1 MTRLKWMG
9 CIMVVLGGSLAS
21 AAPAIAEGRC
31 PAGQYPIGG
40 PGWGGCA
47 PIPGGGATAPAAR
60 PEGRWHDRFGAIA
73 LSPSTSKA
81 GTSSGRGSKREARA
95 AALARCE
102 EDGATDCKRDIFV
115 YQNACVVL
123 MSPPAGSSG
132 STLISTGQTVA
143 EAVASAASRC
153 QQHSSECTV
162 YYQDC
167 SKPVYEKF

>member
-1 MTRLKWMG
+1 MKRVKWIVYG
-9 CIMVVLGGSLAS
+9 ALVLVGSLGGV
-21 AAPAIAEGRC
+21 APAMAEGRC

-47 PIPGGGATAPAAR
+47 PIPGGAAPAAR